1 MSISTEQKNQFLLII
16 GKLLENNNQIRNNA
30 QSQITEIISNNT
42 EESLLS
48 CSEFLNDDS
57 IKLELRQLSSTII
70 CNILKSSQNINKWIL
85 MNNKL
90 QQNIKNNIFACL
102 GSSNKDLRKAAG
114 RSVTA
119 IAKIELGRGNWTNLI
134 STLTNILNNNN
145 NIDYKLASITTIGFI
160 VDEVSYND
168 INTEDRNLITT
179 SIFSVF
185 SNIKDNEE
193 ITFECLVTLGNYI
206 PFLKEDLK
214 NDEKR
219 FYLINLM
226 LVFIKENYSDR
237 IKNAAIN
244 ALMDVAKNFY
254 YLIND
259 SLNQITSELFQII
272 KSPNENVGI
281 NAYLFFVELGDYEL
295 KLIENNQKLNNY
307 ILNYYPKLWEC
318 CKYTLLNRNLEYE
331 KTDKENFT
339 RFKAVNYILDI
350 LSKICDE
357 NFIDEVF
364 NFMSKCLNDSNDLI
378 KNSAIYLYSSILE
391 TVHKQKVK
399 NIIESS
405 LPKIIEFI
413 NSNNSELQQTGAI
426 CLQRITHFFPET
438 FIDKKELFD
447 NYVDFLL
454 NKLQVPQ
461 KNLSVNFCFMFHY
474 LTVGIK
480 LNSKNYF
487 SNKLSEILNTLL
499 KLAYV
504 PESYNNDDNISLHCF
519 WALGSIIEICDKNN
533 KTELLNFFSLI
544 YDGLQKT
551 LVNEN
556 FNSKNK
562 QYDFQKFLC
571 CIITAF
577 CSSDKIDMTEEQ
589 GNALYELIKKT
600 FQLRNGIYEEGVL
613 AVSSLSLPL
622 CINKN
627 CYMNI
632 LNDFMQFIIYGLN
645 NYQEVDNCAKT
656 IFCIGDIIDHV
667 KNDFS
672 FYIDKIM
679 PILFDLINK
688 EDIDKK
694 LRIQTFYVFESMF
707 FSLNSEN
714 FWKYSADIM
723 SFIEKAA
730 KCAFI
735 ISDPNDEDLIEYYN
749 DLRERLVFTI
759 SAAIRAYIENNRLIE
774 FNIYLENICDFL
786 NIYCNAKYNP
796 KISTVLECC
805 GIFIDF
811 LQNYK
816 SKMKDYFNNETY
828 KYIEGRLLNSR
839 DKDDLDLA
847 ESLKHEY
854 FTLSLSCNNF
864 NF

>member
-1 MSISTEQKNQFLLII
+1 MSISSEQKNQFLSII
-16 GKLLENNNQIRNNA
+16 GKLLDNNNQIRNEAHN
-30 QSQITEIISNNT
+30 QIYEITSKNT

-48 CSEFLNDDS
+48 CSEFLNDDL
-57 IKLELRQLSSTII
+57 INIELRQLSSVII
-70 CNILKSSQNINKWIL
+70 CKILKSSQNINKWIL
-85 MNNKL
+85 MNSKV
-90 QQNIKNNIFACL
+90 QQSIKNNIFACL
-102 GSSNKDLRKAAG
+102 GISNKELRKAAAL
-114 RSVTA
+114 SVTA
-119 IAKIELGRGNWTNLI
+119 IAKIELGRGNWPNLI
-134 STLTNILNNNN
+134 STLTNILNTNDNP
-145 NIDYKLASITTIGFI
+145 DFKLASLTTIGYL
-160 VDEVSYND
+160 VDELSYND
-168 INTEDRNLITT
+168 INTEDRNLITN
-179 SIFSVF
+179 SIFNVF
-185 SNIKDNEE
+185 NNVKNNEE

-214 NDEKR
+214 SNEKR

-226 LVFIKENYSDR
+226 LIFMKENYSDR
-237 IKNAAIN
+237 IKKGAIN
-244 ALMDVAKNFY
+244 ALMDVSTNFY

-259 SLNQITSELFQII
+259 SMNEITSELFKII

-281 NAYLFFVELGDYEL
+281 NAYLFFVELGNFEL
-295 KLIENNQKLNNY
+295 KLIETNQKLNNY

-318 CKYTLLNRNLEYE
+318 CKFTLLNRNLEYE
-331 KTDKENFT
+331 KNDKENFT
-339 RFKAVNYILDI
+339 RFKVVNYILEI
-350 LSKICDE
+350 LSKICNE

-364 NFMSKCLNDSNDLI
+364 IFMHECLNDSNDLI

-391 TVHKQKVK
+391 TVHRNKVK

-413 NSNNSELQQTGAI
+413 NSNNNELQQTGAI
-426 CLQRITHFFPET
+426 CLQRITQFFPEI

-454 NKLQVPQ
+454 QKLQSPQ
-461 KNLSVNFCFMFHY
+461 KKLSVNFCSMFHF

-487 SNKLSEILNTLL
+487 SNRLSEILNTLL

-504 PESYNNDDNISLHCF
+504 PESYDSDDNISLYCF

-533 KTELLNFFSLI
+533 KNELLNFFSLI

-551 LVNEN
+551 LINEN

-571 CIITAF
+571 SIITAF

-613 AVSSLSLPL
+613 AVSSLSLPM

-627 CYMNI
+627 CYMKI

-645 NYQEVDNCAKT
+645 NYQEVENCGKT

-672 FYIDKIM
+672 IYISTIM

-688 EDIDKK
+688 EDVDKK
-694 LRIQTFYVFESMF
+694 LRIQTFFVFESMF
-707 FSLNSEN
+707 FSLNTEE
-714 FWKYSADIM
+714 FWKYSSEIM

-735 ISDPNDEDLIEYYN
+735 ISDSNDEDLIEYY
-749 DLRERLVFTI
+749 DELRERLVFTI
-759 SAAIRAYIENNRLIE
+759 SAAIRAYIENNRLIK
-774 FNIYLENICDFL
+774 FNVYLENICDFL
-786 NIYCNAKYNP
+786 NIYCSAKYNP
-796 KISTVLECC
+796 KISIVLECC

-811 LQNYK
+811 IQNYK
-816 SKMKDYFNNETY
+816 AKMRDYFNNETY
-828 KYIEGRLLNSR
+828 KYIENRLLNSR